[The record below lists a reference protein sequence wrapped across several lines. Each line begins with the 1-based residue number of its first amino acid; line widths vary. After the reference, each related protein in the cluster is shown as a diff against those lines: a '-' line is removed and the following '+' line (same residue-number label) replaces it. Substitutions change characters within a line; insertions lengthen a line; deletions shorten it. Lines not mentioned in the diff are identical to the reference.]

1 MKFPGEMLKLAEHL
15 DSKAAAPSGAVHVG
29 R

>member
-15 DSKAAAPSGAVHVG
+15 DSKAAAPSASHIPC